1 MFLEPSRPHSVIFGM
16 HSLWVIVDDLAVQ
29 FILVR
34 NALIGL
40 EVEVQYRHRK
50 GQPGPWWRD
59 NRPLVRAASN
69 KRISD
74 YIDPQALPAQLSEHP
89 FCVCVHLLSGQLQT
103 LAQVSDCRPQVT
115 TLCLGRRLKRT
126 EVEKPLCGM
135 REWYS
140 PCSSGINECWK
151 SHFIVSQVLQNL
163 RKSKK

>member
-40 EVEVQYRHRK
+40 EVEVQYRHRE

-74 YIDPQALPAQLSEHP
+74 YTDPQALPAQLSEHP
-89 FCVCVHLLSGQLQT
+89 FCVCMHLLSGQLQT
-103 LAQVSDCRPQVT
+103 LAQVSKWLLGHRPVH
-115 TLCLGRRLKRT
+115 CLGRRFKRT
-126 EVEKPLCGM
+126 EGGKAIMWNAWVIFPM
-135 REWYS
+135 FQWY
-140 PCSSGINECWK
+140 
-151 SHFIVSQVLQNL
+151 
-163 RKSKK
+163 